1 MYFAFSRELSSGTTN
16 HCDYARCTAF
26 RSLRVSWN
34 FTTWYIYIYIHILDL
49 YIYTHIYTHTYMHR
63 IFLVFTEIVNWPPNS
78 IRFRNA
84 DEELFYIYGTYCYQI
99 RSPNVS
105 GNVSLEEHKK
115 SVTLTTTKIQIE
127 SRFEWTVTANR
138 ASAKSFTVWWIHGS
152 FVGRE
157 LGSHGRVVACHK
169 RRLCSCVR
177 QAHSLLFF
185 SYIGLSNRLT

>member
-1 MYFAFSRELSSGTTN
+1 MYTKKITYFAFSRDLSVF
-16 HCDYARCTAF
+16 C
-26 RSLRVSWN
+26 
-34 FTTWYIYIYIHILDL
+34 IYIYIHMHTRIYT
-49 YIYTHIYTHTYMHR
+49 YIYVYR
-63 IFLVFTEIVNWPPNS
+63 IFLLRREIVNWPPNS
-78 IRFRNA
+78 ITFRNA
-84 DEELFYIYGTYCYQI
+84 DEELFYIYGTYRYRI
-99 RSPNVS
+99 ESANVS

-152 FVGRE
+152 LVERE
-157 LGSHGRVVACHK
+157 LDSHGRVVACHE
-169 RRLCSCVR
+169 RRLCRCVR